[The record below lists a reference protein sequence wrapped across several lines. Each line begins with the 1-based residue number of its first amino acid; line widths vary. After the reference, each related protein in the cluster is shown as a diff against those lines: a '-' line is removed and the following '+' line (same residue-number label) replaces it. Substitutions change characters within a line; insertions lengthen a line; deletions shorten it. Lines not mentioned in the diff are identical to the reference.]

1 LWMAQLLS
9 VVGDQLARVALTVL
23 VYDRTRSALLAAA
36 TFVVSIVPTFIG
48 GLTLAWLADRYPRR
62 SVMIVCDLIR
72 GLLVLVMA
80 IPGMPLAAMVA
91 LLFVVTLTEA
101 PFSSARAAIF
111 PDVLSGDRYVLG
123 TAVTLTTYQFA
134 QVLGFGAGGT
144 LVGFFGTRTSLVI
157 DAATFAGSAL
167 IVRAWVRSRPA
178 QTAGRRPE
186 RSRLT
191 DIFAGTRIVLARPA
205 LRTPMLFGLL
215 AAFYNA
221 PEGVAAPLAHA
232 LGGGAAAVG
241 VILAANCLG
250 QTVGA
255 ITFSRFVAPPTRLR
269 FMGPLAVSAC
279 AVLVLFFA
287 EPGLS
292 VSLLILVASG
302 LCASYQLAAN
312 AAFVSAAPQE
322 QRSQAF
328 GVAQA
333 AMSLGQGVIMIL
345 AGAAAEHYSPARD
358 IAVFGA
364 AGAVVALALAVSAAR
379 GREPADER
387 APSAHLT
394 VRSTWYRAWRG
405 SFRAVCGRLAV
416 GSGSGPLGVAHR
428 EGSFH
433 HGWLASGGKGW
444 LRSTWCRA
452 WRGLLS
458 SRLAGIWREGP
469 AQVHLVSRMA
479 ELPFSEA
486 GQRRGVGARGR
497 RSGSGC
503 DRIAESSLYVLI

>member
-1 LWMAQLLS
+1 VVTEDRARAEPEDDITRHAVARGSATEQAARTPFREVFAVKEFRALWVAQLLS

-23 VYDRTRSALLAAA
+23 VYDRTHSALLAAA

-72 GLLVLVMA
+72 GVLVLVMA
-80 IPGMPLAAMVA
+80 LPGMPLAAMVA
-91 LLFVVTLTEA
+91 LLFVVTLAEA

-134 QVLGFGAGGT
+134 QVLGFGVGGT
-144 LVGFFGTRTSLVI
+144 LVGVFGTRTSLVI

-178 QTAGRRPE
+178 QAAGRRLE

-215 AAFYNA
+215 AAFYSA
-221 PEGVAAPLAHA
+221 PEGVAAPLAHT

-241 VILAANCLG
+241 VILSANCLG

-255 ITFSRFVAPPTRLR
+255 ITFSRFVAPATRLR

-279 AVLVLFFA
+279 AVLILFFA

-292 VSLLILVASG
+292 ASLLILAASG

-333 AMSLGQGVIMIL
+333 AMSLGQGVVMIL
-345 AGAAAEHYSPARD
+345 AGAAAEHYPPARA

-364 AGAVVALALAVSAAR
+364 VGAVAALALAVSAAR
-379 GREPADER
+379 SREPTDER
-387 APSAHLT
+387 APSAHLNGQ
-394 VRSTWYRAWRG
+394 VHLVSRIAG
-405 SFRAVCGRLAV
+405 SFR
-416 GSGSGPLGVAHR
+416 
-428 EGSFH
+428 
-433 HGWLASGGKGW
+433 HGWLAAGGRGW

-452 WRGLLS
+452 
-458 SRLAGIWREGP
+458 SRC
-469 AQVHLVSRMA
+469 S
-479 ELPFSEA
+479 
-486 GQRRGVGARGR
+486 
-497 RSGSGC
+497 
-503 DRIAESSLYVLI
+503 